1 MMMAGNLKR
10 SVWWTL
16 GVLTLGAAVWA
27 GFAPIKFES
36 RDALFEIPKG
46 TFARRMASNK
56 VDILPNHIYLTLGL
70 HDVLVLKNM
79 DDVPQIFGPT
89 LMMPGQSFR
98 LPFEVAS
105 DNQFACTA
113 HASGQMTIVVDPEP
127 VWPWQ
132 KVVWRVRTLYRMIYT
147 KLSTPSA

>member
-1 MMMAGNLKR
+1 MRNLKT
-10 SVWWTL
+10 SLWWTSGIL
-16 GVLTLGAAVWA
+16 ITSIVAWAA
-27 GFAPIKFES
+27 FAPIKFES

-46 TFARRMASNK
+46 TFARRMAGNK

-127 VWPWQ
+127 KWPWQ
-132 KVVWRVRTLYRMIYT
+132 KIAWRVRTLYRMAYI